1 MKGGFVIVRGHA
13 GLATGAAMNGGT
25 VVVLENTGNDPG
37 RGMVGGRV
45 IISGSCPLQVK
56 ELR

>member
-25 VVVLENTGNDPG
+25 VVVLETPETTPEEGWLVDA
-37 RGMVGGRV
+37 
-45 IISGSCPLQVK
+45 
-56 ELR
+56 